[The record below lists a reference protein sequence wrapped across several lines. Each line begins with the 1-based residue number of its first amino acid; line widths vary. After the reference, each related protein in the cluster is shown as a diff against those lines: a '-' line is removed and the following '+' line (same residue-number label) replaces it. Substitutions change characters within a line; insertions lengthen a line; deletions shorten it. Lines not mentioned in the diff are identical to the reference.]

1 MVCRYS
7 HLNSPVLLRTYL
19 KDLKVQ
25 LFVMGKFFQ
34 KLVSEVTSNSFND
47 HGVPEQDMDKRKFRT
62 FNFDIF
68 RSNFASKQ

>member
-1 MVCRYS
+1 MQIA
-7 HLNSPVLLRTYL
+7 
-19 KDLKVQ
+19 KVA
-25 LFVMGKFFQ
+25 
-34 KLVSEVTSNSFND
+34 